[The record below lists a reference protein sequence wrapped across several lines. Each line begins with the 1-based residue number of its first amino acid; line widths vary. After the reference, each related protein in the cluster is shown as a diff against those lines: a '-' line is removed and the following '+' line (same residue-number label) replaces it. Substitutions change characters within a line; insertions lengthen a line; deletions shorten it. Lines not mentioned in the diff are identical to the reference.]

1 MRADPVPRLVRS
13 RPVPTVLLTP
23 RREQCYETHIRAT
36 TIKGCHEKA
45 GPVRSVS
52 RPSSFGR
59 LRPDIERRKYTNRS
73 EALRDLIRDNLVGQ
87 EWDQNKETV
96 ATITFVYDHHVRDL
110 ARKLTHIQHDFQ
122 GHIMAGMHV
131 HLDHDHCLEVLVVKG
146 KASEIREVAD
156 ALVSVKG
163 VKHGKLT
170 MTTTGK
176 GLV

>member
-1 MRADPVPRLVRS
+1 MKKLVRFGAS
-13 RPVPTVLLTP
+13 LDHRLLKDFDN
-23 RREQCYETHIRAT
+23 I
-36 TIKGCHEKA
+36 
-45 GPVRSVS
+45 VR
-52 RPSSFGR
+52 
-59 LRPDIERRKYTNRS
+59 RRKYATRS

-87 EWDQNKETV
+87 EWDENKKTV
-96 ATITFVYDHHVRDL
+96 GTITFVYDHHVPDL
-110 ARKLTHIQHDFQ
+110 TRKLTHIQHDFQ

-146 KASEIREVAD
+146 KGAEIRKVAD

-176 GLV
+176 GLS